1 MHFVRRDRR
10 GWARRGNLDQTQRIH
25 MLQRSVEFGR
35 WRVVL
40 GLWDTYEN
48 RSATASCGNRWDS
61 WQWPVALRAGGRRRK
76 PVPRICLSVQQ
87 TQPPGALAPRVRVVV
102 AGCTAV
108 PVDFALVTWRP
119 GASSTGSD
127 RQELED
133 NSSVENGSL

>member
-10 GWARRGNLDQTQRIH
+10 GWARRGNLNQTQRIH
-25 MLQRSVEFGR
+25 MLQRSVEFAR

-48 RSATASCGNRWDS
+48 RSATASCGNWWDS
-61 WQWPVALRAGGRRRK
+61 WQWPVALRARGRRRK
-76 PVPRICLSVQQ
+76 PVPRLCLSVQHA
-87 TQPPGALAPRVRVVV
+87 PLPRVWAPRVEV
-102 AGCTAV
+102 AVAAYTAV

-119 GASSTGSD
+119 GAQSTGSD